1 MSQDLKIV
9 VVGDGAVG
17 KTCLLISY
25 TSNGFPN
32 KYVPTV
38 FDNYQFSVE
47 VDGKPYNVGLWDT
60 AGQEDYDKFRS
71 LSYPDTD
78 CFLICYAVN
87 SPASFENVKSK
98 WHPEVRH
105 FAPRAPIVLVGTKL
119 DLRGDL
125 GEIEKLDR
133 MGQKFVEKSKA
144 EELAR
149 EVGALE
155 YWECSALTQDGLK
168 HVFDR
173 AIHFAINKPKKKGKC
188 TIL

>member
-47 VDGKPYNVGLWDT
+47 VDGQPFNVGLWDT

-78 CFLICYAVN
+78 CFLICFAVN
-87 SPASFENVKSK
+87 SPASYENVRTK
-98 WHPEVRH
+98 WCPEVRH
-105 FAPRAPIVLVGTKL
+105 FAPKAPILLVGTKL
-119 DLRGDL
+119 DLRGDVT
-125 GEIEKLDR
+125 EIEKLSKIR
-133 MGQKFVEKSKA
+133 QKFVERTQG
-144 EELAR
+144 EMLAQ
-149 EVGALE
+149 EIGALE

-173 AIHFAINKPKKKGKC
+173 AIHFAIHKPKQKSAC
-188 TIL
+188 LIL